1 MWWSNGLCIQ
11 HLEADD
17 LKPNSG
23 SEADGNEEAD
33 PAKTEKKGKF
43 MVTTISNG
51 NGNGNAKKPKFTVT
65 TVNDDGNAAS
75 SNNLEPTS
83 PLANTKKPKSR
94 FQVTQVDDW
103 ELTVSIEC
111 AIDGPLGE
119 DEGND
124 PIWLHGEPPDGCD

>member
-1 MWWSNGLCIQ
+1 
-11 HLEADD
+11 
-17 LKPNSG
+17 
-23 SEADGNEEAD
+23 
-33 PAKTEKKGKF
+33 

-94 FQVTQVDDW
+94 FQVTQVDD
-103 ELTVSIEC
+103 
-111 AIDGPLGE
+111 
-119 DEGND
+119 
-124 PIWLHGEPPDGCD
+124 